1 MKRSTVGLMMFI
13 AVASWAARVHAS
25 DGEPSSAAQETHK
38 KEQTKYAV
46 SLGVEYGTGRYGT
59 DITTDAVAI
68 PLKLYWYPTDRLDL
82 SLEIPYLY
90 QSNSATTPFGMGR
103 FKTSS
108 SQQSGGVRMTK
119 RNGSSAFA
127 STFDVTRSQSGV
139 GDLVLR
145 GGYIVIQEGKLI
157 PEIRPEVYVKFP
169 TADKNKGLG
178 TGEFDGGAG
187 LTLNKWVGD
196 WNGYFEGVYNFIGK
210 SEDFRLKDFFSYE
223 AGVGYQ
229 VTDRFLPAVA
239 VKGATSPGD
248 GSTPPFEVRIKALYN
263 LTGKLA
269 ADGSLS
275 KGFTDGTADYGAG
288 AELSYNF

>member
-1 MKRSTVGLMMFI
+1 MNHRRQFLLPILLILTISSSLP
-13 AVASWAARVHAS
+13 ALAA
-25 DGEPSSAAQETHK
+25 EETPK
-38 KEQTKYAV
+38 KEQTKFSM
-46 SLGVEYGTGRYGT
+46 SLGVEYSTGRYGT
-59 DITTDAVAI
+59 DLTTDAVAI
-68 PLKLYWYPTDRLDL
+68 PLKLYWYPTDRLDF

-90 QSNSATTPFGMGR
+90 QSNSVTTAFGMGR

-108 SQQSGGVRMTK
+108 TQQTGGVRMTK
-119 RNGSSAFA
+119 RNGSSTFA
-127 STFDVTRSQSGV
+127 SNFDVTRSQSGI
-139 GDLVLR
+139 GDVILKS
-145 GGYIVIQEGKLI
+145 GYIVLKEGTLI

-187 LTLNKWVGD
+187 VTLNKWVD
-196 WNGYFEGVYNFIGK
+196 NWNGYFEGVYNMIGT
-210 SEDFRLKDFFSYE
+210 SQDFTLKDFFSYE

-248 GSTPPFEVRIKALYN
+248 GSAPPFEMRIKALYN
-263 LTGKLA
+263 ITGKLA
-269 ADGSLS
+269 ADGYLS
-275 KGFTDGTADYGAG
+275 KGFTVGTADYGAG